1 MTGSRTLAADPE
13 DPDLEPVLAWGRRM
27 LLDTSFEVNP
37 GPDRLRGWPGLRKS
51 LTSVYPPVGPIWA

>member
-1 MTGSRTLAADPE
+1 
-13 DPDLEPVLAWGRRM
+13 M

-37 GPDRLRGWPGLRKS
+37 GPDPTPRLAQLRKS